1 VTPAEQDTRPRVL
14 TRRRGPGS
22 ASPVPSQL
30 ACAQRADTAT
40 EGTPASIRQL
50 PLWHDAPFASAWDDH
65 GHSQM
70 TIANSESRVFGGSCS
85 IGAPIV
91 RVTMR
96 SAAPAACSSTEG
108 TRPIE
113 GS

>member
-1 VTPAEQDTRPRVL
+1 
-14 TRRRGPGS
+14 
-22 ASPVPSQL
+22 VPSQL
-30 ACAQRADTAT
+30 ACAQRADAAT

-50 PLWHDAPFASAWDDH
+50 QLWHAPFASAWDNH

-85 IGAPIV
+85 IGVPIV

-96 SAAPAACSSTEG
+96 SAAAAACSSTEG
-108 TRPIE
+108 TRQIE